1 MGKATA
7 RRRKTGVAVPD
18 GLLQAVTF
26 AALQGRT
33 DVSSLRCRPAEQHH
47 LKVRKGTR
55 R

>member
-1 MGKATA
+1 MGKAMV
-7 RRRKTGVAVPD
+7 RRRKTGIAVPD

-26 AALQGRT
+26 AALQEPT
-33 DVSSLRCRPAEQHH
+33 DVRARRCQPAEQN